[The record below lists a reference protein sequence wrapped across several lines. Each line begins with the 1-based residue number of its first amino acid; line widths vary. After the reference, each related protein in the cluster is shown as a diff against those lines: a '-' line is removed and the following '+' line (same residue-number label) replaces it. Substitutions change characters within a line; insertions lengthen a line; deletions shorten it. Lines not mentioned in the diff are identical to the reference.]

1 VVGIS
6 ALVLIFGLWWL
17 YFLQPAGAGLAA
29 HREGSFF
36 WGYGHY
42 VIFAGLGALGA
53 GLQVVVTFAGGH
65 STVAAWAV
73 AIPVAL
79 YLVSL
84 VVTHL
89 RILPGIL
96 IHVWIVAP
104 TAAVVLLLPL
114 LTDTLGLPVVFAL
127 LAIVVAAA
135 VAATLVL
142 GRSKFGPAQ

>member
-1 VVGIS
+1 M
-6 ALVLIFGLWWL
+6 
-17 YFLQPAGAGLAA
+17 
-29 HREGSFF
+29 
-36 WGYGHY
+36 
-42 VIFAGLGALGA
+42 
-53 GLQVVVTFAGGH
+53 
-65 STVAAWAV
+65 
-73 AIPVAL
+73 
-79 YLVSL
+79 SL
-84 VVTHL
+84 VVAHL